1 MTARCAVYA
10 HMVAERSYDE
20 QRLAQLI
27 GALPP
32 APEAWVRAAEEL
44 PRTRRELEEIVARTQ
59 TDEEFRRQ
67 VTADLEAALQR
78 AGYEPD
84 PDLVAQLRA
93 RLAAS
98 SEPPGAP

>member
-1 MTARCAVYA
+1 
-10 HMVAERSYDE
+10 MVAERSYDE

-32 APEAWVRAAEEL
+32 APEAWVKAAEEL
-44 PRTRRELEEIVARTQ
+44 PRARRELDQIVARTA

-67 VTADLEAALQR
+67 VTADLEAALEI

-84 PDLVAQLRA
+84 PDLVARVRA
-93 RLAAS
+93 RLARS
-98 SEPPGAP
+98 SEPPQAP